1 MKNPVS
7 GYNILSWYIIVV
19 ALENL
24 ADFFSSGVFKI
35 NLHKS
40 DPAYSSVATMRLM
53 YATTAL
59 VISLAAIIGGG
70 KQSLSWALVPVP
82 SSSLM
87 TTTRRPLG
95 GSSTIT
101 NSNAASTTSQQR
113 WNRQPHQLLF
123 IAKSRNCIVDDCTA
137 VSNGAVLAASTS
149 RCLENDD
156 EAEQAGY
163 KTTFTSAVA
172 SGWQPEGRMKFAGIT
187 HRATT
192 STSALSMSS
201 RSAPLLPDGGLSPCV
216 IKVVGVGGGGCNAV
230 DRMLDTRVTGVDFWA
245 LNTDAQALGRS
256 KAKGASVLNIGSAAT
271 RGLGAG
277 GNPDI
282 GKLAAEESRAEIAAM
297 VAGTDLCFVTS
308 GMGGGTGSG
317 AAPVVAEVSKE
328 AGALT
333 IGIVTKPFR
342 FEGKRRMRQAIAAIE
357 RLKQHV
363 DTVIVVS
370 NDRLLDIIPEDT
382 PMNRAFA
389 VADDILRQGV
399 VGISEIIVK
408 PGLINVDFADVRSVM
423 SDAGT
428 ALMGIGMGKGK
439 TGAEDA
445 ARAAISSPLLDS
457 SIDNARGVVFNIS
470 GGEGLSLTDVN
481 RAARLIYDS
490 VEEDANV
497 IFGALIDDSLDDSIS
512 ITVLATGFA
521 DVTKQNLEFLN
532 DVVTGNAVVAKGKK
546 KTATTAAAGGITSM
560 SRRQKTLYA
569 DDEYESPPIKLTP
582 SPSSGNDGDRVPD
595 FLKSL
600 KRRS

>member
-1 MKNPVS
+1 MMQ
-7 GYNILSWYIIVV
+7 YTCAALVV
-19 ALENL
+19 ALSIAVGNTGVS
-24 ADFFSSGVFKI
+24 AFTPQRISSI
-35 NLHKS
+35 Q
-40 DPAYSSVATMRLM
+40 
-53 YATTAL
+53 TTSNFIKL
-59 VISLAAIIGGG
+59 
-70 KQSLSWALVPVP
+70 
-82 SSSLM
+82 
-87 TTTRRPLG
+87 
-95 GSSTIT
+95 SSTLSNNNNEPT
-101 NSNAASTTSQQR
+101 NNNINSKYEQ
-113 WNRQPHQLLF
+113 
-123 IAKSRNCIVDDCTA
+123 
-137 VSNGAVLAASTS
+137 
-149 RCLENDD
+149 D
-156 EAEQAGY
+156 EEIS
-163 KTTFTSAVA
+163 FTSAVA
-172 SGWQPEGRMKFAGIT
+172 NGWQPERGSFAGIT
-187 HRATT
+187 RRPSTRT
-192 STSALSMSS
+192 SNTQLSMIGVDSTQVTM
-201 RSAPLLPDGGLSPCV
+201 PDGGLSPCI

-230 DRMLDTRVTGVDFWA
+230 DRMLDTRVSGVDFWA
-245 LNTDAQALGRS
+245 INTDAQALGRS
-256 KAKGASVLNIGSAAT
+256 KAKGAKVLNIGTAAT

-282 GKLAAEESRAEIAAM
+282 GQLAAEESRAEISAM
-297 VAGTDLCFVTS
+297 VEGTDLCFVTS

-342 FEGKRRMRQAIAAIE
+342 FEGKRRMRQAVGAIE

-428 ALMGIGMGKGK
+428 ALMGIGIGSGK

-445 ARAAISSPLLDS
+445 ATAAISSPLLDS

-481 RAARLIYDS
+481 KAARLIYDS

-497 IFGALIDDSLDDSIS
+497 IFGALIDESLDDAIS

-521 DVTKQNLEFLN
+521 DTGKENLEFLN
-532 DVVTGNAVVAKGKK
+532 DVVSGGMMGKEK
-546 KTATTAAAGGITSM
+546 KTPSM
-560 SRRQKTLYA
+560 SRTQPVA
-569 DDEYESPPIKLTP
+569 VEEEIVQEAEPEEE
-582 SPSSGNDGDRVPD
+582 DRVPT
-595 FLKSL
+595 FLRNL
-600 KRRS
+600 KRKQ